1 MLGFARDLARQ
12 AGERLM
18 GAYGRLASG
27 QIDHKGRRDLVTA
40 ADRETEAFLA
50 AEIERAFPDDA
61 ILGEESIRRPGRS
74 GHVWILDPV
83 DGTTNFVHQHPFF
96 CISLARASGYSG
108 PPNGPDGLAPHETGY
123 FRSGELP
130 QVDLGVIYAPVL
142 GELFTAERGRGA
154 ELNERPIRVSETGDL
169 GQSLMATGFAYRRNE
184 LAVNN
189 LENFARL
196 ALEVRG
202 IRRCGAAALDLCYV
216 AAGRFEAFWEL
227 YLKPWDVAAGMLVV
241 EEAGGRVTGIAPDRH
256 PLEGVEVVASNGRVH
271 EEVRRQLVGPDPA
284 WVASE
289 REVLFG
295 RR

>member
-27 QIDHKGRRDLVTA
+27 QIDQKGRRDLVTA
-40 ADRETEAFLA
+40 ADRETEVFLA
-50 AEIERAFPDDA
+50 GEIERAFPQDG

-96 CISLARASGYSG
+96 CISIARASGYTG
-108 PPNGPDGLAPHETGY
+108 APDSAAALAPHQTGY
-123 FRSGELP
+123 FRSGDLP
-130 QVDLGVIYAPVL
+130 RVDLGVIYAPVL
-142 GELFTAERGRGA
+142 GELYATERGEGA
-154 ELNERPIRVSETGDL
+154 SLNDRPIRVSGTGEL
-169 GQSLMATGFAYRRNE
+169 AQSLVATGFAYRRNE

-216 AAGRFEAFWEL
+216 AAGRFDAFWEL
-227 YLKPWDVAAGMLVV
+227 YLKPWDVAAGMLLV
-241 EEAGGRVTGIAPDRH
+241 EEAGGRVSGIVRDRH
-256 PLEGVEVVASNGRVH
+256 PLEGIEVVASNGRVH
-271 EEVRRQLVGPDPA
+271 EAVRRQLVGPDLA
-284 WVASE
+284 WIAGE
-289 REVLFG
+289 REALFG